1 MKNRI
6 CPSHEKELMDLHS
19 NSLLLSAT
27 ESLWHLRS
35 RHFAKCTVKSTIV
48 VLVLIA
54 DHIVDRIGATYICVP
69 FVGQTP
75 DDRVCTSKSC
85 SFSYEIRIGRMI
97 RVTKRNVV
105 FDLCI
110 AYPKGLV
117 GTAMGR
123 RTDTGKS
130 E

>member
-1 MKNRI
+1 MKSCI
-6 CPSHEKELMDLHS
+6 FPTDEKDLMDSHS

-27 ESLWHLRS
+27 QSLWHLRS

-48 VLVLIA
+48 VLVLNA

-69 FVGQTP
+69 FVGQTF
-75 DDRVCTSKSC
+75 DDRVCSSKSC
-85 SFSYEIRIGRMI
+85 RLFYEVRIGRMI

-105 FDLCI
+105 FDLRM
-110 AYPKGLV
+110 AYPEVLV
-117 GTAMGR
+117 GTTMGR

>member
-1 MKNRI
+1 MKSCI
-6 CPSHEKELMDLHS
+6 CPTREKDFMNSHS

-35 RHFAKCTVKSTIV
+35 RHFAKCTIKSTVV
-48 VLVLIA
+48 VLVLNA
-54 DHIVDRIGATYICVP
+54 DHIVDRIGAVYICVP
-69 FVGQTP
+69 LVWQTP

-85 SFSYEIRIGRMI
+85 SFFYEVQIGRMI

-105 FDLCI
+105 FDLCM
-110 AYPKGLV
+110 ACPEGLV
-117 GTAMGR
+117 GMAMGR

>member
-1 MKNRI
+1 MKSRI
-6 CPSHEKELMDLHS
+6 CPTHEKDLMDSHS

-48 VLVLIA
+48 VLVLNA
-54 DHIVDRIGATYICVP
+54 DHIMDRIGATYICVP
-69 FVGQTP
+69 LVGQTP
-75 DDRVCTSKSC
+75 DDRVCASKSC
-85 SFSYEIRIGRMI
+85 SFFYKVRIRRMI

-110 AYPKGLV
+110 ADPEGLV
-117 GTAMGR
+117 GAAMGR

>member
-1 MKNRI
+1 
-6 CPSHEKELMDLHS
+6 MDSHS

-27 ESLWHLRS
+27 QSLWHLRS
-35 RHFAKCTVKSTIV
+35 RHFAKCTVESTVIV
-48 VLVLIA
+48 FVLNA

-69 FVGQTP
+69 FVGQTL

-85 SFSYEIRIGRMI
+85 SFFDEVQISRMI
-97 RVTKRNVV
+97 RVTKRNVI
-105 FDLCI
+105 FDLCM
-110 AYPKGLV
+110 AYPEGLV

>member
-1 MKNRI
+1 MKSRI
-6 CPSHEKELMDLHS
+6 CPTHEKDLINSHS

-48 VLVLIA
+48 VLVLNA
-54 DHIVDRIGATYICVP
+54 DHIVDRIRAANICVP
-69 FVGQTP
+69 LIGQTP

-85 SFSYEIRIGRMI
+85 SLFYEVLGHMI

-105 FDLCI
+105 FDLCM
-110 AYPKGLV
+110 AYPEGLL

>member
-1 MKNRI
+1 
-6 CPSHEKELMDLHS
+6 MDLHG

-27 ESLWHLRS
+27 QSLWHLRS

-48 VLVLIA
+48 VLVLNA

-69 FVGQTP
+69 SVGQTL
-75 DDRVCTSKSC
+75 DNRVCSSKSC
-85 SFSYEIRIGRMI
+85 SLFYEVRIGRMI

-105 FDLCI
+105 FDLRM
-110 AYPKGLV
+110 AYPEGLV
-117 GTAMGR
+117 GTTMGR